1 MTLSELAAGLE
12 VTTEQ
17 DDRGVAVVDD
27 TDATL
32 VERLEPFADE
42 LPCTPAAATTLV
54 DQYTTGTSIGVAARE
69 AGIAP
74 VAGAKA
80 LHLLGEDVSP
90 LGPTGRDVVRDWLD
104 ARLSRA
110 DALELTR
117 ASEAEF
123 ALAVFVE
130 THDPLPEAQEALEGA
145 LAVEHRDPLADA
157 RSGADEF
164 L

>member
-17 DDRGVAVVDD
+17 EERGVAVVDE
-27 TDATL
+27 TDASL
-32 VERLEPFADE
+32 VERLAPFADD
-42 LPCTPAAATTLV
+42 LPCTPAAAATLV
-54 DQYTTGTSIGVAARE
+54 EHYTTGTSLGAAARE

-74 VAGAKA
+74 VTGAKT
-80 LHLLGEDVSP
+80 LHLLGEEVSP
-90 LGPTGRDVVRDWLD
+90 LGPTARDVVRDWLD
-104 ARLSRA
+104 ARISRA

-117 ASEAEF
+117 ADEAEF

-130 THDPLPEAQEALEGA
+130 THEPLPEARAALEGV
-145 LAVEHRDPLADA
+145 LAVEQRDPLADA
-157 RSGADEF
+157 RSDADEF